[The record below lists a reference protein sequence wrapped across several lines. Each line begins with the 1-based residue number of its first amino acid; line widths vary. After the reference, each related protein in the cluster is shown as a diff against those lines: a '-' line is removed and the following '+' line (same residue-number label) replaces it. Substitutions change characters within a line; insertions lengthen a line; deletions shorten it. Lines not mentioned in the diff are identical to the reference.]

1 MLKKQLLFAD
11 NEKPRRMIKSKNG
24 KTFWSNNGC
33 THPLKSGTSFF
44 SINLFYRAKD
54 QMHEFKA
61 MFVVVVV
68 PSSNKKSFNHFTMSK
83 CSQKMIVA
91 SSEKD

>member
-1 MLKKQLLFAD
+1 MHPPPYIW
-11 NEKPRRMIKSKNG
+11 NE
-24 KTFWSNNGC
+24 
-33 THPLKSGTSFF
+33 FF
-44 SINLFYRAKD
+44 PINLFYRPKD

-61 MFVVVVV
+61 MFVVVV